1 MTSEGRRGRHLGW
14 MTLCVVAGAF
24 AVGVVINGVRAVFAG
39 ELLVLVPISL
49 VFLFWYWI
57 SVGAYRRTT
66 R

>member
-1 MTSEGRRGRHLGW
+1 

-24 AVGVVINGVRAVFAG
+24 AVGVIVNGVRAVFAG
-39 ELLVLVPISL
+39 EPFVLIPISL

-57 SVGAYRRTT
+57 SVGAYRRTS